1 MIKTQPNSKIF
12 KQMSKKTQSLERY
25 LHVLILLK
33 YHFVLI
39 RVTKTKIKYVTLSV
53 GEDLGNSLVASKG
66 INH

>member
-1 MIKTQPNSKIF
+1 
-12 KQMSKKTQSLERY
+12 MSKKTQSLERY